1 MTTIR
6 CPSVCTSR
14 GTRTGGGCLAKSWY
28 TPISCRCLRRHD
40 GSPSGSALIMTGWS
54 SAYPAA
60 SSELPSWGNIFSTRS
75 PANWLARAASAG
87 GTRRDDPPDASF
99 AASSRCINSVT
110 VPPTRKAPE
119 LAVLRAVQFRYR
131 DRRPTRTVCKG
142 TRGVAGENMPVFARG
157 LPGTGYGPSS
167 RHVLRGSARAAKMVP
182 VTGVYLEVGTKRV
195 FACAVDWPG
204 WCRSGRGEQQALDA
218 LATTASRYAVLA
230 ALASIPFDPVAEVDC
245 IEITETVTGSATTDF
260 GALDVA
266 PALDA
271 RPVTAQQASRLAVL
285 VQTAWDYFEQ
295 TAAASPP
302 VLRKGPRGGGRDR
315 DQIIEH
321 VHETEVLHARMLG
334 LKERPF
340 PAGDTAALARVRA
353 AILAEIRAGVVSGA
367 PAGLGR
373 SRRPARFVARRT
385 AWHAVDH
392 AWEIQD
398 KQEP

>member
-1 MTTIR
+1 
-6 CPSVCTSR
+6 
-14 GTRTGGGCLAKSWY
+14 
-28 TPISCRCLRRHD
+28 
-40 GSPSGSALIMTGWS
+40 
-54 SAYPAA
+54 
-60 SSELPSWGNIFSTRS
+60 
-75 PANWLARAASAG
+75 
-87 GTRRDDPPDASF
+87 
-99 AASSRCINSVT
+99 
-110 VPPTRKAPE
+110 
-119 LAVLRAVQFRYR
+119 
-131 DRRPTRTVCKG
+131 
-142 TRGVAGENMPVFARG
+142 MPVFARG

-167 RHVLRGSARAAKMVP
+167 RHVLRGPARAAKMVP

-218 LATTASRYAVLA
+218 LATTGSRYAVLA

-295 TAAASPP
+295 TAAAAPP